1 MPLRGNIVGV
11 WEAVWGFIGPF
22 LPSVLGAF
30 IGQMSEPGLSLRQR
44 VIQWI
49 VGALVTHYAMVLV
62 GHVMGWSGPIVSALG
77 FFCGLWAF
85 RAVARLEEPIM
96 RELEKLP
103 GRIAGLIPGWRGRSS
118 SAPATP
124 PANQEPEQ

>member
-1 MPLRGNIVGV
+1 MAWRSNIVGLWDV
-11 WEAVWGFIGPF
+11 VWGFIGPF

-49 VGALVTHYAMVLV
+49 VGALVTHYAMMLIAHVL
-62 GHVMGWSGPIVSALG
+62 GWSGPIVTGMG

-85 RAVARLEEPIM
+85 RAVARVEEPIM
-96 RELEKLP
+96 AELEKLP
-103 GRIAGLIPGWRGRSS
+103 GRITGMIPNWGRRRGPSS
-118 SAPATP
+118 EGGSDDRAP
-124 PANQEPEQ
+124 E